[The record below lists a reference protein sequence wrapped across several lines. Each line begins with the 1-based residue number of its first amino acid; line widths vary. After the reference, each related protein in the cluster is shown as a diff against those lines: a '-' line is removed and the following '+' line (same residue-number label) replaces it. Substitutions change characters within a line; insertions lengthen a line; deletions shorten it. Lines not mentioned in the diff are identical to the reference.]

1 MIDIEIR
8 KKVFEDLVVLE
19 NIDLGI
25 TDGEFFIILG
35 PSGCGKSTLLRSIG
49 GFEKFDGYVKI
60 DGLEITQPRKD
71 IVMVFQDFN
80 QLFPWKTVLNNVT
93 FALNKINGHN
103 HAENKERALQFLE
116 VVGLTEFKE
125 YYPHQLSGGMKQRVA
140 IARALAV
147 QPKVLLMD
155 EPFAS
160 LDAQTRTILQSE
172 LLNLWHEFKI
182 TIVFVTHNIQ
192 EAIILGD
199 RILVMSSSPG
209 RVKHL
214 YKNELDRPR
223 RPDKQ
228 GFTELWHQLYEDLDQ
243 KRFTEVVK

>member
-1 MIDIEIR
+1 MIDIKIKE
-8 KKVFEDLVVLE
+8 KTFEDLLVLT
-19 NIDLGI
+19 NIDLEI
-25 TDGEFFIILG
+25 AEGEFFIILG

-49 GFEKFDGYVKI
+49 GFEKFSGRISVNNS
-60 DGLEITQPRKD
+60 EITQPRKD

-80 QLFPWKTVLNNVT
+80 QLFPWKTVLNNVI
-93 FALNKINGHN
+93 FALNKVKGNFQ
-103 HAENKERALQFLE
+103 AQSKERALFFLE
-116 VVGLTEFKE
+116 LVGLMDFKD

-140 IARALAV
+140 LARALAV

-199 RILVMSSSPG
+199 RIMVMSSSPG
-209 RVKHL
+209 KIKQL
-214 YKNELDRPR
+214 YKNDLEKPR
-223 RPDKQ
+223 RPDKK

-243 KRFTEVVK
+243 KRFMEVAQ